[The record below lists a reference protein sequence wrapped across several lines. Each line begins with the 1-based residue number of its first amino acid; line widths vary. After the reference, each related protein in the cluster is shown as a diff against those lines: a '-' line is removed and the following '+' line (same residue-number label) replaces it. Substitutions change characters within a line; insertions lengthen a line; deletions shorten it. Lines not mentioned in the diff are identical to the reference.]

1 MGLFGRKPKAPA
13 KPSVEELYAEWRLEQ
28 QKAREETARLIELER
43 EQMRQRKEQ
52 ERLAKAELAQ
62 QAWNRKQEEI
72 NRKNEERIF
81 ALEQRMELAERE
93 IAHYKPL
100 LESLEEQY
108 ANLDN
113 RIWYLSS
120 KGLPCEGLKRER
132 DKLSERMYKM
142 ETKVIKA
149 QQTIDMCQYK
159 M

>member
-1 MGLFGRKPKAPA
+1 MKVELRKNATPTEIREYIERMAEIERQQMVQRRQQRQM
-13 KPSVEELYAEWRLEQ
+13 VETQQRIIVEQ
-28 QKAREETARLIELER
+28 QRQA
-43 EQMRQRKEQ
+43 EQLQRHE
-52 ERLAKAELAQ
+52 ERL
-62 QAWNRKQEEI
+62 
-72 NRKNEERIF
+72 F
-81 ALEQRMELAERE
+81 ALEQKMELAERE

-108 ANLDN
+108 RALDN
-113 RIWYLSS
+113 KIWYLSG

-149 QQTIDMCQYK
+149 KQAIDLCQVK

>member
-1 MGLFGRKPKAPA
+1 MKI
-13 KPSVEELYAEWRLEQ
+13 ELKKNATTTEIREYLERM
-28 QKAREETARLIELER
+28 AELER
-43 EQMRQRKEQ
+43 QQMVQRRQQRQMVETQQRIIVEQQRQAEQ
-52 ERLAKAELAQ
+52 LQRHEERL
-62 QAWNRKQEEI
+62 
-72 NRKNEERIF
+72 F
-81 ALEQRMELAERE
+81 ALEQKMELAERE

-100 LESLEEQY
+100 LESLGEQY

-113 RIWYLSS
+113 RIWYLSG

-149 QQTIDMCQYK
+149 QQAIDMCQYK

>member
-1 MGLFGRKPKAPA
+1 MALFKRNEPKQD
-13 KPSVEELYAEWRLEQ
+13 KPSVEEMYYEWRKEQ
-28 QKAREETARLIELER
+28 QKAREETARIIELER

-81 ALEQRMELAERE
+81 CLEQRMELAERD

>member
-1 MGLFGRKPKAPA
+1 MAFFKKHEQKQS
-13 KPSVEELYAEWRLEQ
+13 KPSVEEMYYEWRMEQ

-52 ERLAKAELAQ
+52 ERLVKAELAQ

-108 ANLDN
+108 RALDN
-113 RIWYLSS
+113 KIWYLSG
-120 KGLPCEGLKRER
+120 KGLPCEGMKKER
-132 DKLSERMYKM
+132 DKLSERMYRF
-142 ETKVIKA
+142 ETKILKA